1 MGKRQHLL
9 EGPDEITITGT
20 SQTLEE
26 LGVTLNSAMVVLT
39 LISGNMYLV
48 SWAKGETA
56 VDGTNPMPSFESLEL
71 KIYPDEAAL
80 LEFVTDGTEV
90 KMSIMQEG

>member
-39 LISGNMYLV
+39 LVSSSMYLV
-48 SWAKGETA
+48 SWAKGKTA
-56 VDGTNPMPSFESLEL
+56 VDGINPMPSFEALEL
-71 KIYPDEAAL
+71 NIYPAEAAL